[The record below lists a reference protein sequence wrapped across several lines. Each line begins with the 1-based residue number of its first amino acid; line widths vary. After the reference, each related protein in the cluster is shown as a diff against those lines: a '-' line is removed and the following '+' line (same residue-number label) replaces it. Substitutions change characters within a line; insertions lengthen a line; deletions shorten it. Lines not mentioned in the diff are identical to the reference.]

1 MFSGIKKYWFILT
14 IIMALCF
21 YGNNSY
27 AQSRYGAFDT
37 LYVPYLVME
46 GDTVPYRELEP
57 VYIMA
62 HMTAAQRKRF
72 QEWTR
77 LRNAVYVTYPY
88 ARTAGKIIN
97 EVNMQLQHIPQ
108 ENKRKT
114 FLKSKESELKKKFAD
129 PLTSLS
135 VYQGKVLMKLINRE
149 TNNNCYDLIKEYRG
163 GFSARFWQTI
173 AWVFGSSLKQSYD
186 PMGEDAEM
194 ESIVKEVAMMYRPYI
209 PGITQQ

>member
-1 MFSGIKKYWFILT
+1 MVIFTMFIVYSGAF
-14 IIMALCF
+14 
-21 YGNNSY
+21 S
-27 AQSRYGAFDT
+27 QSRYGANDT
-37 LYVPYLVME
+37 LYVPYIVLE
-46 GDTVPYRELEP
+46 GDTLTYRELQP

-62 HMTAAQRKRF
+62 HMTPEQRKKF
-72 QEWTR
+72 QQWTR

-88 ARTAGKIIN
+88 ARTAGRIIN
-97 EVNMQLQHIPQ
+97 EVNLQLQHIPQ
-108 ENKRKT
+108 ENKRKA

-173 AWVFGSSLKQSYD
+173 AWVFGSSLKQNYD
-186 PMGEDAEM
+186 PKGEDAEM
-194 ESIVKEVAMMYRPYI
+194 ESIVKEVAMMYGPFI